1 MKEWSDSARVKWSEM
16 WGGKVK
22 SDEKSE
28 NEKMSETKRE
38 KEQKV

>member
-1 MKEWSDSARVKWSEM
+1 MKEWSGGTNVKWGET
-16 WGGKVK
+16 WGGEVK
-22 SDEKSE
+22 SDKRSE